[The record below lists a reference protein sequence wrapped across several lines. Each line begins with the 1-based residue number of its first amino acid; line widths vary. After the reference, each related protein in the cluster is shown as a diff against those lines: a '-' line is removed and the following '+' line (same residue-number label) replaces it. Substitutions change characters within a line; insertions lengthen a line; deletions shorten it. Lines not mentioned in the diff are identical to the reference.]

1 MTTPVVAQAKSD
13 ASVPDVPDLSAEWY
27 LDLATWAASGPG
39 WTRSLIAFMTEAL
52 IAVMLVLFLITWWR
66 ARHRPP
72 VAYRRALLAP
82 VVTGIAYL
90 SSEAVKLIWQQDRPC
105 RALGE
110 VSTIIACPE
119 LGDWSFPSNHS
130 TIAGA
135 SAMAILWSSRA
146 LGALALA
153 TAVLAAASRVL
164 VGVHYP
170 HDVVAGLLF
179 GAAVAT
185 TLPLLARLPLPVP
198 GNRFT
203 KRPLPSAAPPPPSAP
218 TSSAPTRPTPSP
230 SAPTRSAPT
239 RSTPSPSAPPS
250 SFPSPTSPSPSEQTV
265 RLPR

>member
-1 MTTPVVAQAKSD
+1 MAQAN
-13 ASVPDVPDLSAEWY
+13 PDISIPDIPDLSAEWY
-27 LDLATWAASGPG
+27 LDMATWAASTPG
-39 WTRSLIAFMTEAL
+39 WVRSLIAFMTEAL
-52 IAVMLVLFLITWWR
+52 IVVFLVLFLVVWWR
-66 ARHRPP
+66 ARRRPP

-82 VVTGIAYL
+82 VVIGAAYL
-90 SSEAVKLIWQQDRPC
+90 LSEAVKLAWQQDRPC

-110 VSTIIACPE
+110 VGTIITCPD

-170 HDVVAGLLF
+170 HDVVVGLLF

-185 TLPLLARLPLPVP
+185 AIPLLARLPLPVP
-198 GNRFT
+198 GNRFM
-203 KRPLPSAAPPPPSAP
+203 KESLPLAPPPPPA
-218 TSSAPTRPTPSP
+218 SSV
-230 SAPTRSAPT
+230 
-239 RSTPSPSAPPS
+239 
-250 SFPSPTSPSPSEQTV
+250 EHTV